1 MSQLPVMTGHPLVL
15 AVSRLVAV
23 WVMVVGLWRDG
34 GMARVW
40 ACWRLH
46 RNGKALA
53 QAYTLI
59 EREDQLHQDMVSQ
72 LATELRAQQRAL
84 HVAHMAYQATAPQ
97 EAPWQR

>member
-23 WVMVVGLWRDG
+23 CVMVMGLWRDG
-34 GMARVW
+34 GMARVL

-46 RNGKALA
+46 RKGKALA

-59 EREDQLHQDMVSQ
+59 ESEDRLHQDMVSQ
-72 LATELRAQQRAL
+72 LTTELRAHQRAL
-84 HVAHMAYQATAPQ
+84 HLAHMAFQATAPQ
-97 EAPWQR
+97 EAPWPK